1 MPKEE
6 CMGTRWDAVVHGSQF
21 WSEPESRSL
30 GVVEAGESV
39 SVHVWLFGWL
49 AGSDVERPLTLT
61 MGSPFCIRQVIA
73 EIGRRGGDGLVAKMM
88 APDGSKQKYCRV
100 FIDGQPASDLD
111 APVSVRKSPAQVEI
125 ILLTGIEGG

>member
-6 CMGTRWDAVVHGSQF
+6 CMGTRWDAVVHGSRF

-30 GVVEAGESV
+30 GVVEAGEPV

-49 AGSDVERPLTLT
+49 AGTDVERPLALT
-61 MGSPFCIRQVIA
+61 MRSPFCIRQVIA
-73 EIGRRGGDGLVAKMM
+73 EVGRRGGAGLAAKML

-100 FIDGQPASDLD
+100 FIDGQAASDLD
-111 APVSVRKSPAQVEI
+111 APIAVREPPARIEM